1 MSAKQG
7 SLLDLI
13 DKLSKYRWPKKGDRL
28 MHESQDWNQGVDF
41 SGDAISRHV
50 FIWDGYMK
58 AGELLIE
65 ACEEHSHKRHSLI
78 YPILFNYRHGIE
90 VAIKWV
96 IVQYGKYSD
105 VKTGNIE
112 HHNLWELWQTCKQII
127 IEVGSEGEEIS
138 HVEQVIKDFHDLD
151 ISAMAF
157 RYPNNKNGDLFTLP
171 DGIVELQNI
180 REVMEGI
187 AHFFDG
193 VDGQLDSHISASNW
207 PY

>member
-1 MSAKQG
+1 M
-7 SLLDLI
+7 
-13 DKLSKYRWPKKGDRL
+13 Y
-28 MHESQDWNQGVDF
+28 ESQDWNQGVDF

-65 ACEEHSHKRHSLI
+65 ACEEHCQKRHSLI

-90 VAIKWV
+90 LAIKWV
-96 IVQYGKYSD
+96 IVRYGKYSD
-105 VKTGNIE
+105 VKTGNTE
-112 HHNLWELWQTCKQII
+112 HHNLWKLWQTCKQII

-157 RYPNNKNGDLFTLP
+157 RYPNNKNGDIFTLP
-171 DGIVELQNI
+171 DEIVELQNI

-193 VDGQLDSHISASNW
+193 VDGQLDYHISASN
-207 PY
+207 